1 MDYGSRIGVT
11 DIMSRWSVVV
21 MVKIKLINQDS
32 SIAGGDVFNLL
43 FPFGF
48 DLLPYWN
55 ASFCG
60 FLIPIFKD
68 MKELELALPIPDFR
82 GRIPNQSRVPKKRH
96 ELVFH
101 TIPSRDAEFHFIF
114 CFEGLNGNVH

>member
-32 SIAGGDVFNLL
+32 SIAGGDVFNFL

-55 ASFCG
+55 TGFCG

-68 MKELELALPIPDFR
+68 MKELKLAVPVPDF
-82 GRIPNQSRVPKKRH
+82 
-96 ELVFH
+96 
-101 TIPSRDAEFHFIF
+101 
-114 CFEGLNGNVH
+114 

>member
-32 SIAGGDVFNLL
+32 SIAGGDVFNFL

-55 ASFCG
+55 TGFCG

-68 MKELELALPIPDFR
+68 MKKLKLALPVPDF
-82 GRIPNQSRVPKKRH
+82 
-96 ELVFH
+96 
-101 TIPSRDAEFHFIF
+101 
-114 CFEGLNGNVH
+114 